1 MERLLMTRKEA
12 ADALRI
18 SVDMLDVLSTH
29 GEIRKVKIV
38 ARTYYRPQELIAYI
52 ISKEEPKKC

>member
-18 SVDMLDVLSTH
+18 SVNTLDRLANA
-29 GEIRKVKIV
+29 GKIRRIKIG
-38 ARTYYRPQELIAYI
+38 ARTYYRPQELISF
-52 ISKEEPKKC
+52 ISKEGQVC